1 MFHGW
6 EFPPNGSGV
15 GGYIAAMS
23 RALVAAGHRVVVA
36 TGQAS
41 GRPAVEEGPCGIIHR
56 LYGRNEIYAPAVT
69 QRVLELARREQVDW
83 IECAD
88 HLGEGAR
95 LMRCRNRPPVVLKV
109 HSSNAIR
116 VVRDSEVLHAW
127 QRLAIPLALARNG
140 RQFMA
145 ERNSLRWADLVLV
158 PSRRLVQELVKQG
171 LRPAE
176 ELTVLPNPITLRE
189 GARQEAAVPTLLVVG
204 RISIGK
210 GIQYLPALMRAL
222 APRFP
227 DLRLEIAGADGYA
240 RGLGSLKQWL
250 VGQLG
255 NLNERVSFLGVLG
268 PAELEAAYRRA
279 WVLALPSR
287 WDNFP
292 NAVLDAMAYGVP
304 IVASPHGGMPEML
317 EETGCPIADPA
328 TPEFARQAEI
338 LLTAAAL
345 RKQVGETARAQ
356 ALARYH
362 PAKIA
367 QEYVEIVSRSL
378 NR

>member
-1 MFHGW
+1 
-6 EFPPNGSGV
+6 
-15 GGYIAAMS
+15 MS
-23 RALVAAGHRVVVA
+23 RALVAAGHRVMIA
-36 TGQAS
+36 TGKAS
-41 GRPAVEEGPCGIIHR
+41 GSPDMEEGPCGTIHR
-56 LYGRNEIYAPAVT
+56 LYARNEIYAPAMT

-95 LMRCRNRPPVVLKV
+95 LMRCRKRPPVLLKA

-116 VVRDSEVLHAW
+116 VVRDSEILHDW
-127 QRLAIPLALARNG
+127 QRLMIPLALARNG

-145 ERNSLRWADLVLV
+145 ERNSLRWADQVLV
-158 PSRRLVQELVKQG
+158 PSRRLAQELVQQG
-171 LRPAE
+171 LRPTE

-204 RISIGK
+204 RISVGK

-222 APRFP
+222 AVRFP
-227 DLRLEIAGADGYA
+227 DMRLEIAGADSYA

-250 VGQLG
+250 VGQMDGLR
-255 NLNERVSFLGVLG
+255 ERVSFLGVLG
-268 PAELEAAYRRA
+268 PEELEAAYRRA
-279 WVLALPSR
+279 WALILPSR

-304 IVASPHGGMPEML
+304 VVASPHGGMPEML
-317 EETGCPIADPA
+317 ADTGCPIADPA
-328 TPEFARQAEI
+328 TPEFARQTET
-338 LLTAAAL
+338 LLADAAL
-345 RKQVGETARAQ
+345 RQRLGQAARAR
-356 ALARYH
+356 ALAHYH

-367 QEYVEIVSRSL
+367 QEYVDVVSRSL
-378 NR
+378 GR